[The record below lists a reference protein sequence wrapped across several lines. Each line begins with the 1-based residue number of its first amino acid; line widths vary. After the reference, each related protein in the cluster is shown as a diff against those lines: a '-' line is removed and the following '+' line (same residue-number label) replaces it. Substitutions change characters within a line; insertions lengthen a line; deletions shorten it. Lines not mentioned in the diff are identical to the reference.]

1 MLYETILFKHPH
13 AIYS

>member
-1 MLYETILFKHPH
+1 MLYETILFKHPQ